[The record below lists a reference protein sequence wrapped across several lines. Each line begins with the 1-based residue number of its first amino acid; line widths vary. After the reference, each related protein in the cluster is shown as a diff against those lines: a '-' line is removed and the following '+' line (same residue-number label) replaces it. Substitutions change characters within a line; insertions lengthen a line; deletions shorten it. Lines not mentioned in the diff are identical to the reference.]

1 MTASGAIAVALGSAL
16 GAVLRHATSD
26 AFAATGAGFPWDTLT
41 VNVIGSLVIGWLAAL
56 SVPEGRLPLDE
67 NRRLFLM
74 GGVCG
79 GFTTFSV
86 FSLETLALLQAG
98 ALPLAAANIA
108 GTMVVCLAAVWVG
121 FALASRMNH
130 RPRP

>member
-1 MTASGAIAVALGSAL
+1 MTASGAMAVTLGSAL
-16 GAVLRHATSD
+16 GAVLRQATSD
-26 AFAATGAGFPWDTLT
+26 AFAIAGAGFPWDTLT
-41 VNVIGSLVIGWLAAL
+41 VNVLGSLIIGWLAAL
-56 SVPEGRLPLDE
+56 TVAECRLPLGE

-98 ALPLAAANIA
+98 ALPLAMANIA
-108 GTMVVCLAAVWVG
+108 GTLIVCLGAVWVG
-121 FALASRMNH
+121 FALGSRMNH
-130 RPRP
+130 GPRP